1 MKLIKIS
8 SKKEMKYSSSAF
20 RTIVRNVPSNHIREK
35 LLVICDMDY
44 SSPKAWDKTLEC
56 IYELFS
62 DYISKEKMKM
72 EKFVEWKGGVEKEG
86 HRLDDKSIN
95 KILYTDDTSGRSVEL
110 QFGSIHSSKGRTH
123 LATLILETKYYEYNL
138 SSILPWIAGKKGKLG
153 QRNKQRLKCQYVAMT
168 RAKGLICL
176 AMLEDNVSSEM
187 QKELIDYGWNVK
199 IV

>member
-1 MKLIKIS
+1 
-8 SKKEMKYSSSAF
+8 MKYSNSAF
-20 RTIVRNVPSNHIREK
+20 RTMVGNMPSNYVREN

-44 SSPKAWDKTLEC
+44 SSPKAWNKILEC
-56 IYELFS
+56 IYEAFG
-62 DYISKEKMKM
+62 DFINIEKMKT
-72 EKFVEWKGGVEKEG
+72 EKFVEWKGTVEKEG
-86 HRLDDKSIN
+86 QEFDDKSTN
-95 KILYTDDTSGRSVEL
+95 KVMYKDDASGRSVEL

-138 SSILPWIAGKKGKLG
+138 SSILPWLAGKKGKLG

-187 QKELIDYGWNVK
+187 QKELIEFGWN
-199 IV
+199 IEAI